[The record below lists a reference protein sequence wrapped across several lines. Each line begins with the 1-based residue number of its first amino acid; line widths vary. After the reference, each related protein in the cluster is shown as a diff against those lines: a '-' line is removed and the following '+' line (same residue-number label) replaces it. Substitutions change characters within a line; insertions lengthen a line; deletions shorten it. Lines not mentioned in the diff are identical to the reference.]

1 MKGILNV
8 SKPQDWTSFDVVNY
22 LKKLL
27 NTKHIGHLGT
37 LDPMATGVLPVTIGS
52 ATKLFDLFLKKEKT
66 YIAKF
71 EFGYMTD
78 TLDATGQII
87 KSTQKTPTFDEI
99 KAILPKFIGN
109 INQVPP
115 IYSAKKIN
123 GRKAYDIARSGQT
136 IELKPNNIFI
146 KNLEILD
153 YKTNITTLG
162 SLSKK
167 LAPKGAEDMRDSDFS
182 SLGLLSK
189 RLSMK
194 STGDIKISELTLKIE
209 CGAGTY
215 IRAIGRDI
223 ANELNT
229 LATMTELTRTEVG
242 IFKLEDSINIKFLT
256 KEEIVS
262 KILPT
267 DITFNHLP
275 IINDET
281 LVFRLLN
288 GQTVITTLDNG
299 EYRVYKDNE
308 FLALARVENSKF
320 KMTKYFG

>member
-8 SKPQDWTSFDVVNY
+8 NKPQGWTSFDVVNY
-22 LKKLL
+22 LKKFL

-52 ATKLFDLFLKKEKT
+52 ATKLFDLFLSKAKT

-71 EFGYMTD
+71 EFGYTTD
-78 TLDATGQII
+78 TLDATGEII
-87 KSTQKTPTFDEI
+87 NKTTKTPTIDEI
-99 KAILPKFIGN
+99 KAILTKFIGE
-109 INQVPP
+109 IKQVPP

-123 GRKAYDIARSGQT
+123 GRKAYDIARKGET

-153 YKTNITTLG
+153 YKTNET
-162 SLSKK
+162 SQ
-167 LAPKGAEDMRDSDFS
+167 
-182 SLGLLSK
+182 GLLSK
-189 RLSMK
+189 RLSIK
-194 STGDIKISELTLKIE
+194 STGDMKISELTLKIE

-242 IFKLEDSINIKFLT
+242 IFKLEDAISIKDCT
-256 KEEIVS
+256 REEIIS

-275 IINDET
+275 IVDDET

-288 GQTVITTLDNG
+288 GQTVITTLDSG

-308 FLALARVENSKF
+308 FVALAKVENKKA

>member
-8 SKPQDWTSFDVVNY
+8 NKPKDWTSFDVVNY

-27 NTKHIGHLGT
+27 NMKHIGHLGT
-37 LDPMATGVLPVTIGS
+37 LDPMATGVLPVTLGS
-52 ATKLFDLFLKKEKT
+52 ATKLFDLFLNKVKT

-78 TLDATGQII
+78 TLDATGQILE
-87 KSTQKTPTFDEI
+87 KSNKTPTIEEI
-99 KAILPKFIGN
+99 KAILPKFLGQIQ
-109 INQVPP
+109 QVPP

-123 GRKAYDIARSGQT
+123 GRKAYEIARSGET
-136 IELKPNNIFI
+136 IELKPNTIFI
-146 KNLEILD
+146 KNLEVLD
-153 YKTNITTLG
+153 YKTNIT
-162 SLSKK
+162 SQ
-167 LAPKGAEDMRDSDFS
+167 
-182 SLGLLSK
+182 GLLSK
-189 RLSMK
+189 RLSMEL
-194 STGDIKISELTLKIE
+194 TGDMKILELTLKIE

-223 ANELNT
+223 AKELNT

-242 IFKLEDSINIKFLT
+242 IFKLEDGINIKDLT
-256 KEEIVS
+256 KEEIIS

-275 IINDET
+275 IIEDET
-281 LVFRLLN
+281 LVFRLIN
-288 GQTVITTLDNG
+288 GQTVITNLADG

-308 FLALARVENSKF
+308 FVALAKMENNKL
-320 KMTKYFG
+320 KMTKYFN

>member
-8 SKPQDWTSFDVVNY
+8 NKPQGWTSFDVVNY
-22 LKKLL
+22 LKKFL

-37 LDPMATGVLPVTIGS
+37 LDPMATGVLPVTVGS

-71 EFGYMTD
+71 EFGYTTD
-78 TLDATGQII
+78 TLDATGEILE
-87 KSTQKTPTFDEI
+87 KTSKTPTIDEI
-99 KAILPKFIGN
+99 KAILPNFIGE
-109 INQVPP
+109 IKQVPP

-123 GRKAYDIARSGQT
+123 GRKAYDIARSGET

-153 YKTNITTLG
+153 YSNNVLK
-162 SLSKK
+162 
-167 LAPKGAEDMRDSDFS
+167 M
-182 SLGLLSK
+182 
-189 RLSMK
+189 
-194 STGDIKISELTLKIE
+194 KIE

-223 ANELNT
+223 AIELNT

-242 IFKLEDSINIKFLT
+242 IFKLGNAISIKDCS
-256 KEEIVS
+256 KEEIIS

-267 DITFNHLP
+267 DITFHHLP

-281 LVFRLLN
+281 FVFRLLN
-288 GQTVITTLDNG
+288 GQTVISTLDNG

-308 FLALARVENSKF
+308 FVALAKVENKKA

>member
-8 SKPQDWTSFDVVNY
+8 NKPKDWTSFDVVNY
-22 LKKLL
+22 LKKFL
-27 NTKHIGHLGT
+27 NIKHIGHLGT
-37 LDPMATGVLPVTIGS
+37 LDPMATGVLPVTLNS
-52 ATKLFDLFLKKEKT
+52 ATKLFDLFLNKVKT

-78 TLDATGQII
+78 TLDTTGQILE
-87 KSTQKTPTFDEI
+87 KSNKTPTIEEI
-99 KAILPKFIGN
+99 KAILPKFLGEISQ
-109 INQVPP
+109 IPP

-123 GRKAYDIARSGQT
+123 GRKAYDIARKGET
-136 IELKPNNIFI
+136 IELKPNTIFI

-153 YKTNITTLG
+153 
-162 SLSKK
+162 
-167 LAPKGAEDMRDSDFS
+167 
-182 SLGLLSK
+182 
-189 RLSMK
+189 
-194 STGDIKISELTLKIE
+194 IKDKILTLKIE

-223 ANELNT
+223 AKELNT

-242 IFKLEDSINIKFLT
+242 IFKLEDCINIKDLT
-256 KEEIVS
+256 KEEIIS

-275 IINDET
+275 IIDDET
-281 LVFRLLN
+281 LVFRLIN
-288 GQTVITTLDNG
+288 GQTVITNLADG

-308 FLALARVENSKF
+308 FVALASCNSNKL

>member
-8 SKPQDWTSFDVVNY
+8 NKPQGWTSFDVVNY
-22 LKKLL
+22 LKKFL

-52 ATKLFDLFLKKEKT
+52 ATKLFDLFLSKAKT

-71 EFGYMTD
+71 EFGYTTD
-78 TLDATGQII
+78 TLDATGQIVE
-87 KSTQKTPTFDEI
+87 KTEKTPTIDEI
-99 KAILPKFIGN
+99 KEILPKFVGEIK
-109 INQVPP
+109 QVPP
-115 IYSAKKIN
+115 MYSAKKIN
-123 GRKAYDIARSGQT
+123 GRKAYDIARKGET
-136 IELKPNNIFI
+136 IELKPNKIFI

-153 YKTNITTLG
+153 YSNNIL
-162 SLSKK
+162 K
-167 LAPKGAEDMRDSDFS
+167 M
-182 SLGLLSK
+182 
-189 RLSMK
+189 
-194 STGDIKISELTLKIE
+194 KIE

-242 IFKLEDSINIKFLT
+242 IFKLEDSVSIKDLT
-256 KEEIVS
+256 KEELID

-267 DITFNHLP
+267 DITFNHYP
-275 IINDET
+275 IIDDET

-288 GQTVITTLDNG
+288 GQTVITGLDDG

-308 FLALARVENSKF
+308 FVALASAQNNKL
-320 KMTKYFG
+320 KMTKYFA

>member
-8 SKPQDWTSFDVVNY
+8 NKPQGWTSFDVVNY
-22 LKKLL
+22 LKKFL

-52 ATKLFDLFLKKEKT
+52 ATKLFDLFLSKAKT

-71 EFGYMTD
+71 EFGYTTD
-78 TLDATGQII
+78 TLDATGQIVE
-87 KSTQKTPTFDEI
+87 KTEKTPTIDEI
-99 KAILPKFIGN
+99 KEILPKFVGEIK
-109 INQVPP
+109 QVPP
-115 IYSAKKIN
+115 MYSAKKIN
-123 GRKAYDIARSGQT
+123 GRKAYDIAREGET
-136 IELKPNNIFI
+136 IELKPNKIFI

-153 YKTNITTLG
+153 YSNNIL
-162 SLSKK
+162 K
-167 LAPKGAEDMRDSDFS
+167 M
-182 SLGLLSK
+182 
-189 RLSMK
+189 
-194 STGDIKISELTLKIE
+194 KIE

-242 IFKLEDSINIKFLT
+242 IFKLEDSVSVKDLS
-256 KEEIVS
+256 KEELID

-267 DITFNHLP
+267 DITFNHYP
-275 IINDET
+275 IIDDET

-288 GQTVITTLDNG
+288 GQTVITGLDDG

-308 FLALARVENSKF
+308 FVALASAQNNKL
-320 KMTKYFG
+320 KMTKYFA

>member
-8 SKPQDWTSFDVVNY
+8 NKPKDWTSFDVVNY
-22 LKKLL
+22 LKKFL
-27 NTKHIGHLGT
+27 NIKHIGHLGT
-37 LDPMATGVLPVTIGS
+37 LDPMATGVLPVTLGS
-52 ATKLFDLFLKKEKT
+52 ATKLFDLFLNKVKT

-78 TLDATGQII
+78 TLDATGQILE
-87 KSTQKTPTFDEI
+87 KSNKTPTIEEI
-99 KAILPKFIGN
+99 KAILPKFLGQIQ
-109 INQVPP
+109 QVPP

-123 GRKAYDIARSGQT
+123 GRKAYDIARKGET
-136 IELKPNNIFI
+136 IELKPSTIFI

-153 YKTNITTLG
+153 FK
-162 SLSKK
+162 
-167 LAPKGAEDMRDSDFS
+167 D
-182 SLGLLSK
+182 
-189 RLSMK
+189 
-194 STGDIKISELTLKIE
+194 KILTLKIE

-223 ANELNT
+223 AKELNT

-242 IFKLEDSINIKFLT
+242 IFKLEDSINLKDLT
-256 KEEIVS
+256 KEEIIS
-262 KILPT
+262 KILST

-275 IINDET
+275 IIEDET
-281 LVFRLLN
+281 LVFRLIN
-288 GQTVITTLDNG
+288 GQTVITNLADG

-308 FLALARVENSKF
+308 FVALASCNSNKL